1 MLRKDIHKKPI
12 ICFKARVKFSRMTDF
27 IYLLNCFF
35 IKYYFLIKYRLQC
48 IVNFFISNYFIINH
62 SLAVEKPPL
71 YHLFYIINFELQINS
86 IYLFYMNNN

>member
-1 MLRKDIHKKPI
+1 M
-12 ICFKARVKFSRMTDF
+12 
-27 IYLLNCFF
+27 
-35 IKYYFLIKYRLQC
+35 QC

-62 SLAVEKPPL
+62 LIAVEKPSL